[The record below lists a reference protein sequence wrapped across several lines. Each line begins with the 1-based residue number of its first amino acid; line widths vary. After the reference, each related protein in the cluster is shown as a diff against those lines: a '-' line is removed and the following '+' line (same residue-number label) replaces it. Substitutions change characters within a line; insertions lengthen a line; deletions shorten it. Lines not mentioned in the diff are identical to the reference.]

1 MASRLLTIFL
11 LLLWPFLTEAQPDEV
26 RFQRLTYAGGLS
38 DQKVNCILKSRD
50 GYLWLGTPLGLNR
63 FDGLR
68 VHSFYNHP
76 GDANSLPDNTILGL
90 SEDAEGMLWVETPA
104 GFCIFNPITDKAER
118 NTSLWLSQHGMK
130 GKLLRV
136 AADNKRNLWIVTDQ
150 YRLYYYDFSSKKALT
165 VAADKGALAH
175 ISFLF
180 PKGERCLLTSANGTV
195 AFADLQK
202 RRIVSVDRSVA
213 AHCGKSYPGFS
224 AFVDSRNGIWIWSTI
239 GAWHYDATLHTW
251 KPIQNII
258 VSGVAEDLD
267 HHILMATDHD
277 GLVIAD
283 LSGNIITRI
292 LNDPSN
298 GLSLP
303 DNTLQTIYV
312 DNLGVVWIGMYR
324 MGLAY
329 FYHGQTRFPLLPW
342 GDICTMTQTLNGD
355 VWFGTND
362 SGFGRAAGL
371 TGSVSIFGQGQ
382 TGLGSNVVVSSLAAH
397 DGSLWFG
404 TFQGGLVRMKDGHY
418 TVYRQSGSGLG
429 TDDVWALA
437 ELPDGRIAIG
447 TLGSGLQLLNPST
460 GRFTTINTHNSNLTS
475 DYIAS
480 LSLMKDG
487 RLVLGHSQGI
497 SILNIRTRKA
507 VNIGPSPINGVRL
520 SSLSVNQVY
529 VGSRGLLWIATGSGL
544 NVYDLKTGRLYPVS
558 LSGKREHA
566 EVCAVTEDHQGV
578 VWCTTGYELKSIQ
591 CRRNGD
597 GWLFTSNT
605 YNAADG
611 LQLRLFN
618 KRSIL
623 CLRDGRLLVGGVD
636 GVNVINTLVAR
647 RKPMVGKVLF
657 SGFTLFDRP
666 IEVGDTV
673 NGHVIL
679 NAELNSTRK
688 LVLHSDENTFSVQLA
703 SSVIGLPEHVRFLY
717 RLHGAGDDWS
727 MTPEGTPQVQFT
739 NLAPGRYELEVRA
752 TDNSGNPVGPP
763 AVLAIRVKPPFY
775 LSVWA
780 WLFYFAVAIA
790 AVFYGFW
797 RMRKTQRE
805 KMEKLEL
812 TKQKEVEEMKLTFF
826 TNLSHEL
833 RTPLTLI
840 LAPLESL
847 IARETNPD
855 ISQKLRLMQ
864 RSATNLL
871 KLVNQMLDLRR
882 IMRGKEVLN
891 MSDVDVVAL
900 VRDVCTSFSTLS
912 EKNITLTFVTDS
924 EQLLTSLD
932 KDKVAKIIT
941 NLLSNAYKF
950 TPKGGRV
957 EVRINHDAAHVNLIV
972 ADNGKGISDEDKKH
986 LFERFYQSKSND
998 ETGGSGIGLN
1008 LVYEYTRM
1016 MGGDVT
1022 VGDNAGGGAV
1032 FTVSLPYKPVEAP
1045 VAVTSAGSA
1054 PKHSEVSV
1062 LSLGDKASPAS
1073 DAKLPD
1079 APQGTILLVDDND
1092 DFLNF
1097 LSGELSAYYTIRT
1110 ASDGKQA
1117 LESIHKS
1124 MPDLVLTDV
1133 MMPEMDGN
1141 ELCRQIKSDNDT
1153 KQLPVIMLTAR
1164 LSDENEIESRECG
1177 ADDYVKKPFNMEL
1190 LRLRINRLLDKGRI
1204 NEEGKLKPVIAQPE
1218 ITPEDEKFVDK
1229 VTKYIEAHLDDTDLS
1244 VEQMAT
1250 DIGMS
1255 RVQLYRRL
1263 VSVTG
1268 KTPSEFI
1275 RLIRLR
1281 HAERL
1286 LAESQL
1292 TVSEIAYRVGFSSQR
1307 YFSKCFKD
1315 LYGYMPSQYKRM

>member
-497 SILNIRTRKA
+497 SILNLRTRKA
-507 VNIGPSPINGVRL
+507 VNIGPSPVNGVRL

-1177 ADDYVKKPFNMEL
+1177 ADDYVKKPFNMDL

-1229 VTKYIEAHLDDTDLS
+1229 VTKYVEAHLDDTDLS

-1275 RLIRLR
+1275 RLSVCVMRSVCLLR
-1281 HAERL
+1281 AN
-1286 LAESQL
+1286 
-1292 TVSEIAYRVGFSSQR
+1292 
-1307 YFSKCFKD
+1307 
-1315 LYGYMPSQYKRM
+1315 

>member
-1 MASRLLTIFL
+1 MANRLLTIVL
-11 LLLWPFLTEAQPDEV
+11 LLLWPFLMKAQPDEV
-26 RFQRLTYAGGLS
+26 RFQRLTYADGLS

-76 GDANSLPDNTILGL
+76 GDASSLPDNTILGL

-118 NTSLWLSQHGMK
+118 NTSLWLSQRGMK

-136 AADNKRNLWIVTDQ
+136 AADSKRNLWIVTDQ
-150 YRLYYYDFSSKKALT
+150 YRLYYYDFSGKKALT
-165 VAADKGALAH
+165 VAADKRTLAH

-180 PKGERCLLTSANGTV
+180 PKDGRCLLTSANGTV

-202 RRIVSVDRSVA
+202 HRIVSVDRSVA

-224 AFVDSRNGIWIWSTI
+224 AFVDSRNGIWLWSTL

-342 GDICTMTQTLNGD
+342 GDICTMTQALDGN

-362 SGFGRAAGL
+362 SGFGRAAGV
-371 TGSVSIFGQGQ
+371 TANVSMFNQGK

-404 TFQGGLVRMKDGHY
+404 TFQGGLVRVKDGHY

-437 ELPDGRIAIG
+437 EMPDGQIALG
-447 TLGSGLQLLNPST
+447 TLGSGLQLLNPAT
-460 GRFTTINTHNSNLTS
+460 GRFTSINTHNSNLTS

-480 LSLMKDG
+480 LSLLKDG
-487 RLVLGHSQGI
+487 RVVLGLSQGV

-507 VNIGPSPINGVRL
+507 ENIGSVPVNGVRL
-520 SSLSVNQVY
+520 SSLSVNQVF

-544 NVYDLKTGRLYPVS
+544 NVYDLKTRRLYYVT

-566 EVCAVTEDHQGV
+566 EVCAVTEDPHGV
-578 VWCTTGYELKSIQ
+578 VWCTTGNELKSIQ
-591 CRRNGD
+591 CKRNGD
-597 GWLFTSNT
+597 GWSFTSNT

-636 GVNVINTLVAR
+636 GVNVINTLVAH

-679 NAELNSTRK
+679 SAELNSTRS
-688 LVLHSDENTFSVQLA
+688 LTLNSDENTFSIQLA

-717 RLHGAGDDWS
+717 RLHGANDDWS

-752 TDNSGNPVGPP
+752 TDNSGNPVGQA
-763 AVLAIRVKPPFY
+763 AVLAITVKPPFY

-780 WLFYFAVAIA
+780 WLFYFALGIA
-790 AVFYGFW
+790 AVFYALW
-797 RMRKTQRE
+797 RMQKTQKE

-847 IARETNPD
+847 IGRETDPD

-891 MSDVDVVAL
+891 MSDGDIVAL
-900 VRDVCTSFSTLS
+900 TRDVCTSFSTLS

-924 EQLLTSLD
+924 EHLMTSVD
-932 KDKVAKIIT
+932 KDKVAKIVT

-957 EVRINHDAAHVNLIV
+957 KVTINHDAAYVNLIV
-972 ADNGKGISDEDKKH
+972 ADNGKGVSDEDKKH

-1008 LVYEYTRM
+1008 LVYEYAKM
-1016 MGGDVT
+1016 MGGNVT
-1022 VGDNAGGGAV
+1022 VGDNPGGGAV
-1032 FTVSLPYKPVEAP
+1032 FTVSLPYKPVDEPAKAP
-1045 VAVTSAGSA
+1045 SESAE
-1054 PKHSEVSV
+1054 KHSEVSV
-1062 LSLGDKASPAS
+1062 LSLGDKAIPAKETKK
-1073 DAKLPD
+1073 AETPH
-1079 APQGTILLVDDND
+1079 GTILLVDDND

-1097 LSGELSAYYTIRT
+1097 LSEELSAYYTIRT

-1117 LESIHKS
+1117 LEIIRKS

-1141 ELCRQIKSDNDT
+1141 ELCRRIKSDNET

-1229 VTKYIEAHLDDTDLS
+1229 VTKYIEAHLDDTELS

>member
-1 MASRLLTIFL
+1 MTGRRLMIILF
-11 LLLWPFLTEAQPDEV
+11 LLWPCLMTARPGNV
-26 RFQRLTYAGGLS
+26 HLQRLTYADGLS
-38 DQKVNCILKSRD
+38 NQKVNCILKSHD
-50 GYLWLGTPLGLNR
+50 GYLWLGTLLGLNR

-68 VHSFYNHP
+68 VHSFFNHP
-76 GDANSLPDNTILGL
+76 NDASTLPDNTILSL

-104 GFCIFNPITDKAER
+104 GFCIFNPVTDKVER
-118 NTSLWLSQHGMK
+118 NTARWLTQRRMK
-130 GKLLRV
+130 GKVLRM
-136 AADNKRNLWIVTDQ
+136 ASDSRRNLWVVTDQ
-150 YRLYYYDFSSKKALT
+150 YRLYYYDFSIRRALS
-165 VAADKGALAH
+165 VATGKGALTH
-175 ISFLF
+175 ISSLF
-180 PKGERCLLTSANGTV
+180 PKGTRCLLTGANGTT
-195 AFADLQK
+195 ALADWRK
-202 RRIVSVDRSVA
+202 RCIITVDSSISA
-213 AHCGKSYPGFS
+213 YCGKGFPGFS
-224 AFVDSRNGIWIWSTI
+224 SFVDSRGGIWLWSTI
-239 GAWHYDATLHTW
+239 GTWHYDARSHSW
-251 KPIQNII
+251 NPIKNIL
-258 VSGVAEDLD
+258 VRDVAEDSD
-267 HHILMATDHD
+267 HRILMATDHN

-283 LSGNIITRI
+283 LSGKIITHI
-292 LNDPSN
+292 LNNPSD
-298 GLSLP
+298 GQSLP
-303 DNTLQTIYV
+303 DNTLQSIYV
-312 DNLGVVWIGMYR
+312 DSLGVVWIGMYR

-329 FYHGQTRFPLLPW
+329 FYHGQPRSPLLPW
-342 GDICTMTQTLNGD
+342 GDICTMAQTLDGN

-371 TGSVSIFGQGQ
+371 TGSVSMFDQRQ
-382 TGLGSNVVVSSLAAH
+382 TGLGSNVVVSSLAAR
-397 DGSLWFG
+397 DGSLWLG
-404 TFQGGLVRMKDGHY
+404 TYQGGLVRMQDGHY
-418 TVYRQSGSGLG
+418 TVYRQAGSGLG
-429 TDDVWALA
+429 SDDVWALA
-437 ELPDGRIAIG
+437 EMPDGRIAVG
-447 TLGSGLQLLNPST
+447 TLGAGLQLLNPST
-460 GRFTTINTHNSNLTS
+460 GHFTTFNTYNSHLTS

-480 LSLMKDG
+480 LSLLRDG
-487 RLVLGHSQGI
+487 RLVIGHSQGF
-497 SILNIRTRKA
+497 SILNVQTRRA
-507 VNIGPSPINGVRL
+507 ENIGPAPVDGARL

-529 VGSRGLLWIATGSGL
+529 AGSRGLIWIATGSGL
-544 NVYDLKTGRLYPVS
+544 NVYDLKAGRLYPVS

-566 EVCAVTEDHQGV
+566 EVCAVVEDHHGV
-578 VWCTTGYELKSIQ
+578 VWCTTGNELKSIQ
-591 CRRNGD
+591 YRKDGD
-597 GWLFTSNT
+597 GWLFTTGT
-605 YNAADG
+605 YNATDG

-636 GVNVINTLVAR
+636 GVNVINTLVTR

-666 IEVGDTV
+666 IEVGDTI

-679 NAELNSTRK
+679 SSELNALRRLTLR
-688 LVLHSDENTFSVQLA
+688 SDENTFSIQLA
-703 SSVIGLPEHVRFLY
+703 SSVIGLPGHVRFLY

-727 MTPEGTPQVQFT
+727 MTPEGTPQVQFA

-752 TDNSGNPVGPP
+752 TDNSGNPVGQS

-780 WLFYFAVAIA
+780 WLLYFAVAIA
-790 AVFYGFW
+790 AVLYSFW
-797 RMRKTQRE
+797 RVRKTQRE
-805 KMEKLEL
+805 RMGKLEL
-812 TKQKEVEEMKLTFF
+812 MKQKEVEEMKLTFF

-840 LAPLESL
+840 LSPLESL
-847 IARETNPD
+847 IARETDPG

-871 KLVNQMLDLRR
+871 KLVDQMLDLRR

-891 MSDVDVVAL
+891 MSDGDIVAL

-924 EQLLTSLD
+924 ERLMTSLD
-932 KDKVAKIIT
+932 KDKVAKIMT
-941 NLLSNAYKF
+941 NLLANAYKF

-957 EVRINHDAAHVNLIV
+957 KVTVTHDAAHVNLIV
-972 ADNGKGISDEDKKH
+972 ADNGKGISDEDKEH

-1008 LVYEYTRM
+1008 LVCEYARM
-1016 MGGDVT
+1016 MGGGVA
-1022 VGDNAGGGAV
+1022 VCDNPGGGAV
-1032 FTVSLPYKPVEAP
+1032 FTVSLPYKLADGAADRSEPVGTYP
-1045 VAVTSAGSA
+1045 
-1054 PKHSEVSV
+1054 EVSV
-1062 LSLGDKASPAS
+1062 LSLGDKKDLTPATKSPS
-1073 DAKLPD
+1073 DPH
-1079 APQGTILLVDDND
+1079 GTILLVDDND

-1097 LSGELSAYYTIRT
+1097 LSDELSAYYTIRT

-1117 LESIHKS
+1117 LESIRKVK
-1124 MPDLVLTDV
+1124 PDLVLTDV

-1141 ELCRQIKSDNDT
+1141 ELCRRIKSDSGLR
-1153 KQLPVIMLTAR
+1153 QLPVIMLTAR

-1177 ADDYVKKPFNMEL
+1177 ANDYVKKPFNMEL
-1190 LRLRINRLLDKGRI
+1190 LRLRINRLLDRGRVSG
-1204 NEEGKLKPVIAQPE
+1204 EGKLKPVIAQPE

-1229 VTKYIEAHLDDTDLS
+1229 VTKYIEARLDDTDLS
-1244 VEQMAT
+1244 VEQMAS

-1281 HAERL
+1281 HAEHL

-1292 TVSEIAYRVGFSSQR
+1292 TVSEIAYQVGFSSQR

-1315 LYGYMPSQYKRM
+1315 LYGYMPSQYKRSM